1 MAKFFPLCIKQSFC
15 PLRESLIKKKKKIV
29 TNLGSSK
36 VTCTSAVPHVGASLS
51 VNHLRVPELPGP
63 RGTAGFLESPKPP
76 QLLKPLPRPRASPGA
91 GES

>member
-1 MAKFFPLCIKQSFC
+1 MAQFFPLWYKTELLSVLLENLL
-15 PLRESLIKKKKKIV
+15 PEKIV

-36 VTCTSAVPHVGASLS
+36 VTCTSAVPHVGGSLT
-51 VNHLRVPELPGP
+51 VNHLSVPKLPGP

-76 QLLKPLPRPRASPGA
+76 QLLKPLPCLRASPGA